1 MSWFKG
7 IRSKSH
13 IAYTPVESST
23 ATEAH
28 EKEEPFPPSE
38 FSWRLDSKFPA
49 HISCLVVLQSFT
61 IVLLLIYIGI
71 GAKPNDAACARQLSP
86 YSPYLESGD
95 LEFEDFT
102 DQNHL
107 MQPSPY
113 RGQPTPEVEEAW
125 IRLWRVPPIHLP
137 EDKLVALNKTP
148 AENYEHVSEEL
159 GGGVKGFLNV
169 FHQLHCL
176 NFVRQYTYRD
186 TYDYSNVTT
195 FRASKE
201 IVRGHVDHCIETI
214 RHFLMCQ
221 SDVTPVLFEKD
232 LSRPSGSK
240 SDFNIRRKCRSFEKI
255 QAWTV
260 LNKGV

>member
-1 MSWFKG
+1 MWSNG
-7 IRSKSH
+7 RRSKSL
-13 IAYTPVESST
+13 IAYTQVEDETNADAPKKEDFTFSQP
-23 ATEAH
+23 TELSG
-28 EKEEPFPPSE
+28 P
-38 FSWRLDSKFPA
+38 WGSKVPA
-49 HISCLVVLQSFT
+49 RFYY
-61 IVLLLIYIGI
+61 LL
-71 GAKPNDAACARQLSP
+71 LSP

-95 LEFEDFT
+95 LEYEEFT

-113 RGQPTPEVEEAW
+113 RGQPNPEVEEAW
-125 IRLWRVPPIHLP
+125 IRLWRVPPIHFP
-137 EDKLVALNKTP
+137 EDKLEALNKTP
-148 AENYEHVSEEL
+148 AENYEHVSKHL

-186 TYDYSNVTT
+186 AYDYSNVTT

-201 IVRGHVDHCIETI
+201 IVRGHVDHCIETL

-221 SDVTPVLFEKD
+221 SDVTPVVFEKD
-232 LSRPSGSK
+232 PSRPSGSK
-240 SDFNIRRKCRSFEKI
+240 SDFNMRRKCRNFGKI

-260 LNKGV
+260 ANKGV